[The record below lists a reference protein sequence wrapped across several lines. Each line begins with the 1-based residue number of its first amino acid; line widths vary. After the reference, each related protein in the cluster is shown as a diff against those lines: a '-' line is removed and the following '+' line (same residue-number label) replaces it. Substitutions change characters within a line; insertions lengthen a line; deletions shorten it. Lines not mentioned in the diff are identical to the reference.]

1 MTFRIGY
8 PKLGHLHLDGG
19 LGEVDL
25 SLVQNPS
32 CHVTMT
38 EFVALHGKDDLSL
51 IIEDNAAIAGTT
63 SQDAGF
69 HGIVGYGVQGI
80 DAPL

>member
-38 EFVALHGKDDLSL
+38 VVIAPPVMRLVRVPKKSV
-51 IIEDNAAIAGTT
+51 IERAPVRTNTRCHPMT
-63 SQDAGF
+63 SD
-69 HGIVGYGVQGI
+69 VSTYGRPRHQ
-80 DAPL
+80 